1 MFTKEFLQENN
12 VKKAEFML
20 LLKLYP
26 VRRAPEKLLVYGL
39 KPNEYSVNGQEPII
53 IIIVTIPVILH
64 LYIK

>member
-1 MFTKEFLQENN
+1 
-12 VKKAEFML
+12 ML

-26 VRRAPEKLLVYGL
+26 VCRAPEKLLVYGL